1 LIPDAEVK
9 ILADVQRIRVY
20 IRYETLLAADLLSVL
35 KGIERAYNWTDSFLR
50 KRGRVHPG
58 DRLQLTS
65 IGGAGE
71 NLTITLTGYSST
83 ITTLGY
89 LIHLTLKERA
99 LDWQGQKTQW
109 EAKSAEAKFHQR
121 DNQEAQR
128 RIETALREE
137 NPNLMRALRSVHDL
151 GRKIT
156 LSPRMAKVE
165 MNFAV
170 EEGPANIT
178 AATP

>member
-1 LIPDAEVK
+1 
-9 ILADVQRIRVY
+9 LADVQSIRVRIRH
-20 IRYETLLAADLLSVL
+20 ETLLATDLLSVL

-50 KRGRVHPG
+50 KRGRVHPD

-65 IGGAGE
+65 IGSVGE
-71 NLTITLTGYSST
+71 DLTITLTGYSST

-99 LDWQGQKTQW
+99 LNWQEQKTQW
-109 EAKSAEAKFHQR
+109 EAKSAEAKFHHE
-121 DNQEAQR
+121 DNQETQR
-128 RIETALREE
+128 RIENALREE
-137 NPNLMRALRSVHDL
+137 NPNLIRALQSVHDL

-156 LSPRMAKVE
+156 LLPRIAKVE
-165 MNFAV
+165 MNFEV

-178 AATP
+178 AATPREPRVL